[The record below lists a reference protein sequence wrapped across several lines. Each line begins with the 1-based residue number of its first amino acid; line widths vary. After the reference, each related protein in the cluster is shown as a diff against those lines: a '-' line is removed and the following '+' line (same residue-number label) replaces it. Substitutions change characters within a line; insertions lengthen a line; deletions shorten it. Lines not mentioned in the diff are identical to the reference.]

1 VIIYLYKLLLF
12 KEVIKVAKNCVLDDS
27 FCVECGYC
35 DVCDLEPD
43 KKCDNCE
50 KCLDELDYAG
60 IEIDKIIIDPKK

>member
-1 VIIYLYKLLLF
+1 M
-12 KEVIKVAKNCVLDDS
+12 AKNCVLDDT

-35 DVCDLEPD
+35 DVCDLESD